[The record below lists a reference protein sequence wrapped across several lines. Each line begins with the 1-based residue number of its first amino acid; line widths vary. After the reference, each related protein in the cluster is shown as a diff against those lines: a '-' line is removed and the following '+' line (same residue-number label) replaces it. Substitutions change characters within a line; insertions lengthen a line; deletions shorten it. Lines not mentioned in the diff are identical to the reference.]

1 MPQRRRN
8 VMLRKPL
15 YLVLTIVFMV
25 LSGLFV
31 TQAPAAQTVQ
41 DRTVRTMSITGE
53 IATGTH
59 GYIIRGKTPAEI
71 FTILNPDPKM
81 LDPFVK
87 SAKTVKVEVRIV
99 SGDNVEIV
107 KLAGVKYTN
116 PQDRTVRKMIITGE
130 IAQASHGYIIRGKV
144 PSAIF
149 TILNPDP
156 KVLDRFVKSGKT
168 VKIEVRIVSGD
179 NIEIVK
185 LAGKKYLKKS
195 I

>member
-1 MPQRRRN
+1 M
-8 VMLRKPL
+8 VRKPL
-15 YLVLTIVFMV
+15 YIVPAIVLMLF
-25 LSGLFV
+25 LGLFATRV
-31 TQAPAAQTVQ
+31 PAAQTVQ
-41 DRTVRTMSITGE
+41 DCTVRTMSITGE

-71 FTILNPDPKM
+71 FTILNPDPKV

-107 KLAGVKYTN
+107 KLAGVKYAN

-156 KVLDRFVKSGKT
+156 KVLDKFVKSGKT

-195 I
+195 L